1 MKKMAMMLRTVKMEL
16 NTPLNKL
23 YLNHPDT
30 PVVFGGGGKSGFGVN
45 FDRLPV
51 SGARSVILYRS

>member
-1 MKKMAMMLRTVKMEL
+1 MAMILRIVKTEL
-16 NTPLNKL
+16 KTPLNKL

-45 FDRLPV
+45 FKPWSR
-51 SGARSVILYRS
+51 SGAKSVIF